1 MPIRPDQSASRA
13 LDVSWLPTAEGSTSV
28 AFPSASALAGGG
40 LIEVR
45 LRTVRGWFV
54 AASAHVRGT

>member
-28 AFPSASALAGGG
+28 AFPSALAGGG

-54 AASAHVRGT
+54 VASAHVRGT